1 MTPGAHFY
9 IPQLDGLRFLAFLG
23 VFVAHATNAI
33 GELPTGSVGWYHA
46 EWWGRSA
53 LLAGNLGVALFF
65 VLSSYLITSL
75 LVREEDTT
83 GRIDVPAFW
92 VRRILRIWP
101 LYFGFVFTYA
111 AFGGLSGRMLTA
123 FSVFSGNWAMVAWS
137 ESARLAHPLWSVS
150 VEEQFYLA
158 WPLVLAA
165 LSRRLRRH
173 AAFSLIAMAVVAR
186 YALFAAGAST
196 TSAWLNTFS
205 HLDAIGIGALVALG
219 PRIPM
224 KTVVRGALGAAS
236 VLALVVCAGVVWFEV
251 MQPPTIYLRT
261 GTAGVATFVFLG
273 AAVACG
279 GLLLATLAGSAW
291 LSWPAIAYLGQIS
304 YGLYV
309 FHTTAIWLVADW
321 WWPWRLLTAFA
332 LTVAIAALSY
342 RYFELPF
349 LRLKSRFTYVT
360 SSPRARQPTRQDAF
374 ATAPVVSQPSPP
386 AQAQGNTSST

>member
-1 MTPGAHFY
+1 MTPAAHFY

-101 LYFGFVFTYA
+101 LYLGFVFMYA

-137 ESARLAHPLWSVS
+137 ESGGLAHPLWSVS

-186 YALFAAGAST
+186 YAFFAAGAST

-251 MQPPTIYLRT
+251 MQPAYDLPADRHGRSGYLRIPRSLRCLRRPAP
-261 GTAGVATFVFLG
+261 GHP
-273 AAVACG
+273 G
-279 GLLLATLAGSAW
+279 GLC
-291 LSWPAIAYLGQIS
+291 
-304 YGLYV
+304 
-309 FHTTAIWLVADW
+309 
-321 WWPWRLLTAFA
+321 
-332 LTVAIAALSY
+332 VAILANNRLPWSDLLRAL
-342 RYFELPF
+342 RVPHHRHL
-349 LRLKSRFTYVT
+349 
-360 SSPRARQPTRQDAF
+360 ARR
-374 ATAPVVSQPSPP
+374 
-386 AQAQGNTSST
+386 